1 MPFLIAAKPASRR
14 YTKACAAFAVDAN
27 LQIRWFSTR
36 LRSVAMNA
44 ATEVVPSVLRLC
56 RVANGDA
63 VRDDHGT
70 TLAAKWDPSCGHR
83 LVTLFSSGVL
93 RVWDVVL
100 NECVDLALHLPG
112 APVSG
117 SRGPTP
123 AKRSAIGIAMFDFLP
138 PVAGSAGP
146 GAGPSIVFCTR
157 RSRAVYTAQLPGD
170 DGESSAAAGDSADFL
185 AGIRVFEYSTR
196 LASDPCCVAAWTVAF
211 SACGVYVA
219 AVGCADG
226 SVEAWAGSTG
236 LNPENVTGART
247 MRDASPAVVRAR
259 AFTPRAATHVD
270 PRSIPASAAVAVPAS
285 AVRAHTGRV
294 TRLCPI
300 PACEAWAGD
309 GGASLFVSTSSDG
322 SAQLWRVAVL
332 ASPSGRA
339 PSVIPGDIVGVVVEP
354 LFALPSDGALISAV
368 TAVAW
373 PLRHSSTG
381 DVGRTLVSSLR
392 WPQPSGLATAPSGAA
407 RALLAT
413 GSADGAISMYECVF
427 SASIG
432 VGATAEESRPPLPTL
447 RVIGTVAPQPAEP
460 ITALALSPPM
470 SQGVAEDSTSPAGM
484 VGDAGCFVLA
494 VADASGLLRVYRL
507 EGTGAPSSAATSPAA
522 ADAWGAAPPVL
533 AVLRGT
539 ATPSSGDDAESPSPY
554 DAVLGIGAEA
564 ALLERLRAMEV
575 GSRSAS
581 DSRSAAHGASTTVT
595 AVALQGLRRCVV
607 ACGFHDVARGAA
619 QSSSVHRRLP
629 QAPSAITVG
638 ALMAVSGGGEV
649 SLWARGALPGDSPPA
664 EPLQEPTLIEMAN
677 GVEEPSPL
685 CDSTAIGNE
694 TREPANS
701 ARCVGPSMTEEIAA
715 GDGDDDEDEPPRPQA
730 LPSEL
735 EAGLRAW
742 LEQQQQ
748 QQASVTLQT
757 ADAPPLIEDGV
768 ATAPGFAI
776 QQDAANQRP
785 TAILRVLQ
793 PTESSDHRNTETA
806 AEQLERTRQH
816 RPRAHSP
823 GGPAALIDLHA
834 LRLSAADAVRSLY
847 QKNSGGDARPEHL
860 RSRSGRHACLPGG
873 GGTALSQYPGNTA
886 LQGAAISPVAT
897 VVPAP
902 GVERGTTSDGQF
914 EPASE
919 PLRPGADG
927 VLARV
932 AAKTSGPYMEPA
944 FRNPARVAA
953 VLLESSGLL
962 DSRPD
967 DGGDGAAFG
976 RLAAAATDDS
986 AHHLVAPVLGSAAAI
1001 QAEVARLEALRFDT
1015 ESAARAVLRERGVA
1029 DSVVVESVLKR
1040 CRLRQSGSDERTD
1053 GSFSANPDVAAPAP
1067 LPPPVHGE
1075 NAAVP
1080 ASPVCS
1086 PGASDPSGISSSG
1099 SGENRIDAL
1108 TACPPLLISAGTT
1121 SSAPSPAVARLLA
1134 RPRRS
1139 GAVRERAS
1147 VSVGDVLHWQFH
1159 LRPGGADS
1167 TSQRGGRTSSR
1178 PGRPAL
1184 AVVASTLQPA
1194 VAAAAAPPATVS
1206 PRVAP
1211 PALINFTPVVR
1222 QARLPAASFAV
1233 A

>member
-1 MPFLIAAKPASRR
+1 MS
-14 YTKACAAFAVDAN
+14 
-27 LQIRWFSTR
+27 
-36 LRSVAMNA
+36 A

-56 RVANGDA
+56 RVANADA

-112 APVSG
+112 APVGG

-138 PVAGSAGP
+138 PVAGSVGP

-157 RSRAVYTAQLPGD
+157 RSRAVYTAQLPGA

-196 LASDPCCVAAWTVAF
+196 LASDPCCVAAWSVAF

-270 PRSIPASAAVAVPAS
+270 PRSIPASATVAVPAS
-285 AVRAHTGRV
+285 AVRVHAGRV
-294 TRLCPI
+294 TRLCPV
-300 PACEAWAGD
+300 PASEAWAGD

-339 PSVIPGDIVGVVVEP
+339 PSVIPGDIAGVVVEP
-354 LFALPSDGALISAV
+354 LYALPSDGALISAV

-373 PLRHSSTG
+373 PLQPSSTG
-381 DVGRTLVSSLR
+381 DAGHSLVSSLR
-392 WPQPSGLATAPSGAA
+392 WPQPSGLAAAPRGAS

-470 SQGVAEDSTSPAGM
+470 PQGVAEESTSPAGVM
-484 VGDAGCFVLA
+484 GDAGCFVLA

-507 EGTGAPSSAATSPAA
+507 EGTGAPSSSSSASTGPGSL
-522 ADAWGAAPPVL
+522 DAWGAAPPVL

-539 ATPSSGDDAESPSPY
+539 ATPSSGEEVSPSPY

-564 ALLERLRAMEV
+564 ALLERLRAMEA
-575 GSRSAS
+575 GSSSAS
-581 DSRSAAHGASTTVT
+581 SGSAAHGASTTVT

-607 ACGFHDVARGAA
+607 ACGFHDVARAA
-619 QSSSVHRRLP
+619 APSSSAHRRLP

-649 SLWARGALPGDSPPA
+649 SLWARGALPGDAPPA
-664 EPLQEPTLIEMAN
+664 GPPQEPAQIDGAN
-677 GVEEPSPL
+677 GVEEPSLL
-685 CDSTAIGNE
+685 CDSTATGHE
-694 TREPANS
+694 AREPANS
-701 ARCVGPSMTEEIAA
+701 ARHVRPAESSSVTGEIAA
-715 GDGDDDEDEPPRPQA
+715 GDGDDDEEEPPRPQT

-748 QQASVTLQT
+748 ASVSLHT
-757 ADAPPLIEDGV
+757 ADAPPLLEDGV
-768 ATAPGFAI
+768 AAPPGSVI
-776 QQDAANQRP
+776 QQQDAANQRP

-823 GGPAALIDLHA
+823 GGPVALIDLHA

-847 QKNSGGDARPEHL
+847 LKSRGGDARPEHL

-873 GGTALSQYPGNTA
+873 GGTALSPYPSITV

-897 VVPAP
+897 AGPAP
-902 GVERGTTSDGQF
+902 PPVHSTTSDGQVD
-914 EPASE
+914 PAADSA
-919 PLRPGADG
+919 RPGADG
-927 VLARV
+927 VLSRV
-932 AAKTSGPYMEPA
+932 ATKTSGPYMEPA

-986 AHHLVAPVLGSAAAI
+986 AHHLVAPVLGSAAVI
-1001 QAEVARLEALRFDT
+1001 QAEVARLEALRFDA
-1015 ESAARAVLRERGVA
+1015 ESATRAVLRERGVA
-1029 DSVVVESVLKR
+1029 DSVVVDSVLKR
-1040 CRLRQSGSDERTD
+1040 CRLRQSGSEERTD
-1053 GSFSANPDVAAPAP
+1053 SVLSADPEVAAASQQRDPAP
-1067 LPPPVHGE
+1067 LPLPVRGD
-1075 NAAVP
+1075 NAAVLTSP
-1080 ASPVCS
+1080 AVCS
-1086 PGASDPSGISSSG
+1086 PGASDPSAISRSG
-1099 SGENRIDAL
+1099 NGENRIDAL

-1121 SSAPSPAVARLLA
+1121 SSAPSPAVTWLLA

-1167 TSQRGGRTSSR
+1167 TSPSGGRASSR
-1178 PGRPAL
+1178 PGRPA
-1184 AVVASTLQPA
+1184 VALVAGVLQPA
-1194 VAAAAAPPATVS
+1194 ATTAAATPPATVS
-1206 PRVAP
+1206 PRLPP

-1222 QARLPAASFAV
+1222 QARLPAASFAMRD
-1233 A
+1233 